1 MSTYTD
7 VWGTRTF
14 TVGGGRHRHEMG
26 EQGVN
31 SELLDLNYNCEN
43 DLLLFQY
50 T

>member
-14 TVGGGRHRHEMG
+14 TVGGGRCRHEM
-26 EQGVN
+26 EWGVN
-31 SELLDLNYNCEN
+31 SELLNLNYSCEN